1 MSDETIQTL
10 EDMKATVKAMESV
23 KGKQALITKLSS
35 SILFLTMHKVDRKTA
50 GLIVA
55 ARQKD
60 IDNLGSGKEYKQA
73 EIDWRA
79 PKHLRDKPANHADAT
94 DDEIPF

>member
-10 EDMKATVKAMESV
+10 EDMKLTVKAMENV

-50 GLIVA
+50 NLIVA

-60 IDNLGSGKEYKQA
+60 IDNLESGKEYKQA

-79 PKHLRDKPANHADAT
+79 PKYLRD
-94 DDEIPF
+94 

>member
-10 EDMKATVKAMESV
+10 EDMKLTVKSMENV
-23 KGKQALITKLSS
+23 KGKQALINKLSS
-35 SILFLTMHKVDRKTA
+35 SILFLTMHKVDSKTF

-60 IDNLGSGKEYKQA
+60 IDNLESGKECKRA
-73 EIDWRA
+73 EIDWRS
-79 PKHLRDKPANHADAT
+79 PKHLRD
-94 DDEIPF
+94 

>member
-10 EDMKATVKAMESV
+10 EDMKLTVKSMENV
-23 KGKQALITKLSS
+23 KGKQALINKLSS
-35 SILFLTMHKVDRKTA
+35 SILFLTMHKVDSKTF

-60 IDNLGSGKEYKQA
+60 IDNLESGKECKQA
-73 EIDWRA
+73 EIDWRS
-79 PKHLRDKPANHADAT
+79 PKHLRD
-94 DDEIPF
+94 